1 MKKSRFIRNG
11 KQLGHGDVTG
21 GFNSSSLDYTMTRAR
36 DAFLNCIQCIQS
48 GKDPKP
54 YLLTIYALSLV
65 GDYQVRDKI
74 IADFEEGMQELDM
87 TNPEGRYSPE
97 GIINCIAAWAAIA
110 EYLGMLGAD
119 KKITVLGESSTLDD
133 DAIYTADSGE
143 ESNSENPNKSL
154 DSDEIEESIDKFD
167 AGV

>member
-1 MKKSRFIRNG
+1 MKKSRFVRNG

-74 IADFEEGMQELDM
+74 IADFEAGMLELDM

-119 KKITVLGESSTLDD
+119 KKITVLGESSTLEDEG
-133 DAIYTADSGE
+133 IYIPDSE
-143 ESNSENPNKSL
+143 DESNPDNANKAL
-154 DSDEIEESIDKFD
+154 DTDEIEESIDKYD
-167 AGV
+167 AGA